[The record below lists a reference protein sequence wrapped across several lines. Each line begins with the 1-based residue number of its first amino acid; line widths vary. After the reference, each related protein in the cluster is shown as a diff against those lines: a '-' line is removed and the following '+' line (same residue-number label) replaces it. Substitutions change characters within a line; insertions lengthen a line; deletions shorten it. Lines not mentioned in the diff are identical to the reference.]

1 MAFSWVRALTAGF
14 DAAAVVSFTVLSS
27 VRTSVEEIAAEGE
40 VPETFRPS
48 D

>member
-1 MAFSWVRALTAGF
+1 MVFSCVGVLTVGF
-14 DAAAVVSFTVLSS
+14 DAVAIVSFTILSS

-48 D
+48 G